1 MNTKTIHLDFG
12 DDNIEATVTFE
23 DEPPRGPMACPMCSE
38 AADSELTRMT
48 MCSRCQDSASDC
60 AACTQP
66 AVTEA
71 DYQAVVNDDDPHGR
85 PVSPAGGGT
94 AWKTTPQRGCG
105 TSDE

>member
-1 MNTKTIHLDFG
+1 MNTKTIQLDFG

-71 DYQAVVNDDDPHGR
+71 DYQAVVNDD
-85 PVSPAGGGT
+85 VPAREAGESGWWWDSMEDD
-94 AWKTTPQRGCG
+94 AAARMWDFR
-105 TSDE
+105 

>member
-1 MNTKTIHLDFG
+1 MTTKTVTLDFG
-12 DDNIEATVTFE
+12 DDNIEATVTFV

-66 AVTEA
+66 AATEA
-71 DYQAVVNDDDPHGR
+71 DYQAVVNDD
-85 PVSPAGGGT
+85 VSAREASEDGWWWDTMEEDAAAAMWGF
-94 AWKTTPQRGCG
+94 R
-105 TSDE
+105 